1 MWIYFKNG
9 MICLLKNSSVNC
21 RWSPSAVRKWSLLS
35 LSICFSPS
43 QSYNKKGNIIYRK
56 YFTITVTVWVEL
68 EMVKCIFCC
77 IWHSKS
83 NQDEKVVLFHFCNL
97 DETVLI
103 GENFHSNRL
112 VSIFLNT
119 IQQLI
124 VNKKNFAN
132 FSCFLHSRPT
142 SSPPPPTFEVGTF
155 PNLEDANMTRIYL

>member
-1 MWIYFKNG
+1 
-9 MICLLKNSSVNC
+9 
-21 RWSPSAVRKWSLLS
+21 
-35 LSICFSPS
+35 
-43 QSYNKKGNIIYRK
+43 
-56 YFTITVTVWVEL
+56 
-68 EMVKCIFCC
+68 MVKCIFCF

-83 NQDEKVVLFHFCNL
+83 NQDEKFVLFHFCNL

-103 GENFHSNRL
+103 SENFHSNRL

-132 FSCFLHSRPT
+132 LSCFLHSRPT
-142 SSPPPPTFEVGTF
+142 SSPPPFEVGTF